1 MANIKSSEKSARQ
14 SLQRRARNASAI
26 TAIKSR
32 QKKIRTTIAGG
43 DAAAAKA
50 ELVTLTSALDKAA
63 KRGIIHRNVAN
74 RRKSRLAKALVCA
87 KAAK

>member
-14 SLQRRARNASAI
+14 SLKRRALNASVT

-32 QKKIRTTIAGG
+32 QKKLRATLAGG
-43 DAAAAKA
+43 DAAASKA
-50 ELVTLTSALDKAA
+50 EFDALSSALDKAA

-74 RRKSRLAKALVCA
+74 RRKSRLAKALAGA

>member
-14 SLQRRARNASAI
+14 SLKRRALNASVT

-32 QKKIRTTIAGG
+32 QKKLRATLAGG
-43 DAAAAKA
+43 DAAASKA
-50 ELVTLTSALDKAA
+50 EFDALSSALDKAA
-63 KRGIIHRNVAN
+63 KRGIIHRNAAN
-74 RRKSRLAKALVCA
+74 RRKSRLAKALAAA